1 VLRPLDLVPLPHFI
15 YKYHPGF
22 NRRINS
28 VPAACGQRGPTDAV
42 DAGMP
47 RRVQTTSDGVGG
59 RHHVRHGEQQR
70 SDAHHHRAE
79 TDPARDVATTTQ
91 VAHDDRRQDAADL
104 HRRRDQARV
113 RAADLE
119 PLLDGRDDAVHVAG
133 RQRTC
138 TSALIVFKR
147 FFFTSPSSSTRSLQ
161 RPLFKHIISIVQQ
174 QTNISIGRN
183 PGTSWNRLPGRPR
196 KTGISQDSG

>member
-1 VLRPLDLVPLPHFI
+1 
-15 YKYHPGF
+15 
-22 NRRINS
+22 
-28 VPAACGQRGPTDAV
+28 
-42 DAGMP
+42 MP

-147 FFFTSPSSSTRSLQ
+147 FFSRHHHHQRVVFRDHYLNILSLLYNSRRTFPQ
-161 RPLFKHIISIVQQ
+161 DGIPVQAGRDCQVVPGKHGFLRFRMTPECRHALTGMPPLVVAMEE
-174 QTNISIGRN
+174 GRY
-183 PGTSWNRLPGRPR
+183 GL
-196 KTGISQDSG
+196 